1 MILVFGGTTEGRMAV
16 TALETAGEAYYYATK
31 GDGQAVPLHHGIRL
45 SGAMEAAAMEAFC
58 KGHGIRLVVDAAHPF
73 ASRLHANIAAVA
85 DKLQLP
91 FIRYERIYPDRN
103 LRGVVWCRDCEEAT
117 SRLQADGVRRLLA
130 LTGVQSI
137 ARLRPLWQADTVC
150 WFRILKRE
158 SSIKMAREQ
167 GFPMERLC
175 YYEDEEEDESL
186 LQRLRPDAIL
196 LKESGLS
203 GGFMQKIEAAR
214 KRRIPVYVLMRPALP
229 EGFITVNGPHGLRRM
244 VERLLPAF
252 YPLHSGLTT
261 GTCAVAAAL
270 GALQLIYH
278 PDLPLTEVPVVLPDG
293 ETIPVA
299 VTPLPGSAEA
309 TASVIKDAGN
319 DPDITDGIEIR
330 ATVRITHRKEDK
342 RYDEIG
348 GYSGKEA
355 IGTEP
360 IEESGNAADKYM
372 IELIG
377 GEGIGT
383 VTLPG
388 LGLEVGAAAINA
400 VPRQMMTQNVTRFLN
415 SVQASPDTVCTVT
428 LSVPEG
434 TALAGRTFNPR
445 LGVQGGISIIGTSG
459 IVKPYSTEAFVDTI
473 HKALEVARA
482 CGSERVVIN
491 SGAKSEGFLK
501 ALYPTLPA
509 QAFVQYGNFIG
520 ETLRIAEELG
530 VRRITLGVMMGKAVK
545 LAEGHLNTHSK
556 EVVMN
561 KAFVRELALQSGC
574 DRETADR
581 VPGINLARELWR
593 LLPPDTIG
601 SFCQTLAQCC
611 HRHCAPLLPK
621 GELTVLIVSET
632 GKIYGESTASNALPP
647 LS

>member
-16 TALETAGEAYYYATK
+16 TALEAAGGAYYYATK
-31 GDGQAVPLHHGIRL
+31 GDRQAVPLHHGIRL

-58 KGHGIRLVVDAAHPF
+58 KDHGIRLVVDAAHPF

-85 DKLQLP
+85 AKLQLP
-91 FIRYERIYPDRN
+91 VIRYERIYPDRN
-103 LRGVVWCRDCEEAT
+103 LPDVVWCRDYEEAT

-137 ARLRPLWQADTVC
+137 ARLRPLWQTMPAV
-150 WFRILKRE
+150 WFRILNRE
-158 SSIKMAREQ
+158 SSKKMAAEQ

-175 YYEDEEEDESL
+175 YDEDEEEDEVLSR
-186 LQRLRPDAIL
+186 RLRPDAIL

-214 KRRIPVYVLMRPALP
+214 KMGIPVYALMRPALP

-270 GALQLIYH
+270 GALQRIYH

-299 VTPLPGSAEA
+299 VTTLPDCLEA
-309 TASVIKDAGN
+309 TVSVIKDAGN

-330 ATVRITHRKEDK
+330 ATVRITHRNKEET
-342 RYDEIG
+342 YDEIG

-355 IGTEP
+355 VGTEL
-360 IEESGNAADKYM
+360 IEERGNTINRYEIALY
-372 IELIG
+372 G
-377 GEGIGT
+377 GPGIGT

-400 VPRQMMTQNVTRFLN
+400 VPREMMTRNVTRFLN
-415 SVQASPDTVCTVT
+415 SVQAPTDTVCTVT

-434 TALAGRTFNPR
+434 AALAHRTFNPR
-445 LGVQGGISIIGTSG
+445 LGVKGGISIIGTSG

-473 HKALEVARA
+473 RKAMEVARA
-482 CGSERVVIN
+482 CGSDRVVIN

-501 ALYPTLPA
+501 AFYPHLPA

-520 ETLRIAEELG
+520 ETLRIAAELG
-530 VRRITLGVMMGKAVK
+530 VRRVTLGVMMGKAVK

-561 KAFVRELALQSGC
+561 KAFVQELALQSGC

-581 VPGINLARELWR
+581 VLGINLARELWR

-601 SFCQTLAQCC
+601 SFCQTLAACC
-611 HRHCAPLLPK
+611 HRHCDPLLPK
-621 GELTVLIVSET
+621 GELTVLIVSDT
-632 GKIYGESTASNALPP
+632 GKMYGESTTPHALPP
-647 LS
+647 VS